1 MRFIVGAFTAGGG
14 RALRMSGLRPRGAAP
29 VPLGDTPVWAA
40 GYAGT
45 DIQTAASEGDAAT
58 VLTAGC
64 PLATAHE
71 LQQAARSVEQGTWA
85 NAARLPGSYLTVVC
99 SHRTVRV
106 VGDRAGIHTVYW
118 THGDEEVLWSTS
130 ATVLATY
137 RGVTPDINRLLAGI
151 SVTGVDP
158 LGSASYFPG
167 VHRVPPGEAL
177 LLEPGGDPRTERVP
191 RAHTSLAFADG
202 AGALAEHLEAAV
214 HRRAETG
221 PVSADLS
228 GGVDSSIVTSLAA
241 ARTPLLAVTYTDGL
255 LAEHDDVHYARR
267 IAAAAGAITHVEV
280 DGTAHGVGHLD
291 QLEDTAALPV
301 TDVPSLSLGL
311 LAIKQTQLA
320 PAVAHGSRGHL
331 TGRGGDNVLD
341 SIPLSMVDL
350 ARTGNRRAAVSRIT
364 AYARARRAPV
374 HSALAQAART
384 ARLTQPHALAGLA
397 AQLRGRA
404 PDTGR
409 GFLQPA
415 ELLAWCGLLPSA
427 SWLTP
432 AGRHTVARLVDEQT
446 AAADPDA
453 LPGEVHERAALERMG
468 EEHATYDQIARQLW
482 GLPVHAPYLD
492 SLVVDACLAVPGWQ
506 RWVPGD
512 FKPLARAALSGAV
525 PDILLQRR
533 TKTPMT
539 GSLHLGLRTNHRA
552 LRTIVIG
559 SRLAQAGLVDPVPIL
574 AALDGAARGEMAPL
588 GALHYLIVTE
598 LWLTT
603 LPTSRQHWWEPAREE
618 SSCPDTA
625 VSTAP

>member
-1 MRFIVGAFTAGGG
+1 MR
-14 RALRMSGLRPRGAAP
+14 GLRPRGA
-29 VPLGDTPVWAA
+29 VSVTFGDTPMWAA

-45 DIQTAASEGDAAT
+45 DIQTATSEGGDAT
-58 VLTAGC
+58 ILTAGC
-64 PLATAHE
+64 CLATAHE
-71 LQQAARSVEQGTWA
+71 LHDAARSAEQGNWA
-85 NAARLPGSYLTVVC
+85 NPARLPGSYLTVVR
-99 SHRTVRV
+99 SQRTVRV
-106 VGDRAGIHTVYW
+106 TGDRAGIHTVYW
-118 THGDEEVLWSTS
+118 LHDGEEVLWSTS
-130 ATVLATY
+130 ATVLAAY
-137 RGVTPDINRLLAGI
+137 RGATPDINRLLAGI

-167 VHRVPPGEAL
+167 VHRLRPGHAL
-177 LLEPGGDPRTERVP
+177 VLEPNRAPRTETVP
-191 RAHTSLAFADG
+191 RTHTARRPAEGAHE
-202 AGALAEHLEAAV
+202 LAEHLPAAV

-241 ARTPLLAVTYTDGL
+241 SRTPLLAVTYTDGL
-255 LAEHDDVHYARR
+255 LAEQDDVRYARR
-267 IAAAAGAITHVEV
+267 IAEAAGAITHVEV
-280 DGTAHGVGHLD
+280 DGTAHGVGHFD
-291 QLEDTAALPV
+291 QLEDPEGLPV

-350 ARTGNRRAAVSRIT
+350 ARAGNRRAAVSRIT

-384 ARLTQPHALAGLA
+384 VRITQPRALADLA

-404 PDTGR
+404 PTPRQGYM
-409 GFLQPA
+409 QPA
-415 ELLAWCGLLPSA
+415 QLLTWCGLLPSA

-432 AGRHTVARLVDEQT
+432 TGCHTVAQLVHEQT
-446 AAADPDA
+446 AVADPDA

-482 GLPVHAPYLD
+482 GLPIHAPYLD
-492 SLVVDACLAVPGWQ
+492 NLVVDACLAVPGWQ

-512 FKPLARAALSGAV
+512 FKPLARAALTGTV
-525 PDILLQRR
+525 PDVLLQRR

-539 GSLHLGLRTNHRA
+539 GSLHLGLRTNHRT
-552 LRTIVIG
+552 LRSILIG

-574 AALDGAARGEMAPL
+574 AALDGAARGEIAPL
-588 GALHYLIVTE
+588 GALHYLVVTE

-603 LPTSRQHWWEPAREE
+603 LPTSREHWWEPAREE
-618 SSCPDTA
+618 SSCPDAA